1 MITKQA
7 YAKIN
12 TYLDVIS
19 KRDDGFHD
27 ILSVMR
33 RVSLADN
40 VRMEIFDSSET
51 GINLSVKG
59 DDLPCDERNLVYRA
73 AVRFLEKFKICSKIN
88 IEIEKNIPIG
98 AGLGGGSADAA
109 TTIAALAEHYGI
121 SDTKALLELALE
133 IGSDVPFCLVGGSM
147 LCEGRGEKMT
157 PVVSKFVHLVI
168 AIGNSRVNTAAA
180 YKRLDEL
187 HDDFKSP
194 KKILAE
200 DSESRLYNIF
210 EETADGAALA
220 LRSRLSELSC
230 GRALMSGSGPSV
242 FGIFDTEESAIS
254 ARDSLIA
261 DGYTAYYAHT
271 M

>member
-1 MITKQA
+1 MMIKKA

-33 RVSLADN
+33 RVSLSDT
-40 VRMEIFDSSET
+40 VKLECFDGEKTS
-51 GINLSVKG
+51 IDLSMIG
-59 DDLPCDERNLVYRA
+59 ADLPCDERNLAYRA
-73 AVRFLEKFKICSKIN
+73 AIRFLEKFGLCSKIN

-98 AGLGGGSADAA
+98 AGLAGGSADAA
-109 TTIAALAEHYGI
+109 ATLLALAEHYEI
-121 SDTKALLELALE
+121 SDLKALLELALE

-147 LCEGRGEKMT
+147 LCLGRGEKMT
-157 PVVSKFVHLVI
+157 PVASRFMHLVI
-168 AIGNSRVNTAAA
+168 AIGDSRVNTAQA

-210 EETADGAALA
+210 EETADSITLA

-242 FGIFDTEESAIS
+242 FGIFDTEESALA
-254 ARDSLIA
+254 ARDALIA

-271 M
+271 L